1 MSDTCSS
8 CSSATA
14 GCDPATCGQTS
25 ACASTPAGCPANHPQ
40 GISHPILVLSGKGGV
55 GKSTVAVQLA
65 RGLAR
70 RGARVGILDAD
81 VHGPSVP
88 RLLGLSGQRHENNGT
103 HVMPIQSSERLAAVS
118 IGFLMDDCDTA
129 VIWRGPAKTGAIKQ
143 LIQQTDWG
151 GPLDCLVV
159 DLPPG
164 TGDEALAAA
173 QLIPSVAGAVVVTT
187 PQAVATDDVRRSLA
201 FCTKLGIKVLGIVE
215 NYAGYACPHCHQVSR
230 PFQSGGGERLAQLTG
245 VPLLAQL
252 PLDPCVVQAGDM
264 GSDPMEIAPLSP
276 AVVGFNRMVDGVHR
290 ALPDLIP
297 GSTPLPELPMATP
310 ALIAVPISNGQ
321 VDPHFG
327 HCTAFALLETD
338 GQRIVQRRDLTPP
351 KHEPGVLPRWLISQG
366 VRVVI
371 AGGMGER
378 AQQMLEQAGVVVV
391 MGASTG
397 TPEELAFR
405 YISGGLASQGSACTA
420 HEGHGCGGH

>member
-1 MSDTCSS
+1 MSDTCS

-14 GCDPATCGQTS
+14 SCDPATCGQTA
-25 ACASTPAGCPANHPQ
+25 ACATVPSGCPASHPQ
-40 GISHPILVLSGKGGV
+40 GISYPILVLSGKGGV

-88 RLLGLSGQRHENNGT
+88 RLLGLSGQRHDNNGT
-103 HVMPIQSSERLAAVS
+103 HLLPIPAGERLAAVS
-118 IGFLMDDCDTA
+118 VGFLIDGCDDA
-129 VIWRGPAKTGAIKQ
+129 IIWRGPAKTAAIKQ

-151 GPLDCLVV
+151 GPLDALIV

-201 FCTKLGIKVLGIVE
+201 FCAKLGIRVLGIVE

-230 PFQSGGGERLAQLTG
+230 PFQSGGGERLAQAYG

-252 PLDPCVVQAGDM
+252 PLDPCVVQTGDL
-264 GSDPMEIAPLSP
+264 GSDPMELAPLSP

-297 GSTPLPELPMATP
+297 GSTPAPETPMSAP
-310 ALIAVPISNGQ
+310 ALIAIPISDGK

-338 GQRIVQRRDLTPP
+338 GQRVVLRRDLPPP
-351 KHEPGVLPRWLISQG
+351 KHEPGVLPRWLVAQG

-378 AQQMLEQAGVVVV
+378 AQQLLEQAGVAVVL
-391 MGASTG
+391 GASSG
-397 TPEELAFR
+397 TPEELALR
-405 YISGGLASQGSACTA
+405 YLSGALASQGGACTA